1 MNRLVARAP
10 LVSFVVLALA
20 ISWVLWLPLLSGSAS
35 WLLYYSGVI
44 GPAAAALLC
53 ALLGS
58 AVTPAALAHRLTR
71 WKVPLLWYAAAI
83 VLPFA
88 VRGIAVAAVALF
100 GGVSR
105 PLVFR
110 PAGTIATITLLML
123 LLVPFEE
130 IGWRGYALPLL
141 QRRHSPLVSSVIL
154 AGVWGLWHLPLAWA
168 SIGYQRTSEP
178 WRYMVFFVLTLVPVS
193 CLATW
198 LFNRTGESVPL
209 VSLFH
214 IAVNVADFVLV
225 LPSRS
230 GEVILL
236 VTSGVMTLVAAAVF
250 WRTPQTR

>member
-1 MNRLVARAP
+1 MNRMVARAP
-10 LVSFVVLALA
+10 LVSFVALALA
-20 ISWVLWLPLLSGSAS
+20 ISWALWAPLLFGSKS
-35 WLLYYSGVI
+35 RILYYSGVI

-53 ALLGS
+53 AFVGS
-58 AVTPAALAHRLTR
+58 PVTPAALARRLTR
-71 WKVPLLWYAAAI
+71 WKVPLAWYAAAI

-88 VRGIAVAAVALF
+88 IRGIAVATVALF
-100 GGVSR
+100 GGVAR

-110 PAGTIATITLLML
+110 PAETIATTTLLML

-141 QRRHSPLVSSVIL
+141 QRRHSPLASSVIL
-154 AGVWGLWHLPLAWA
+154 AGIWGLWHAPLAWA

-178 WRYMVFFVLTLVPVS
+178 WRYMAYFVVTLIPVS

-209 VSLFH
+209 VSAFH
-214 IAVNVADFVLV
+214 VAVNIADVVLV

-230 GEVILL
+230 GETILL
-236 VTSGVMTLVAAAVF
+236 VTTGVMTLVAAAF
-250 WRTPQTR
+250 FRRERQAR